1 MFQEG
6 RVNMKI
12 IMCGAVINK
21 KTGKSDF
28 EEVEVTSDES
38 EVIITFKD
46 IEVRLDKINFKKI
59 LHIV

>member
-1 MFQEG
+1 
-6 RVNMKI
+6 MKI
-12 IMCGAVINK
+12 IMCGVVTNK
-21 KTGKSDF
+21 KTGKNDF
-28 EEVEVTSDES
+28 EEIVVTSDES